1 MKRKLVS
8 LALVLIMVFTASM
21 SVFATTNGG
30 NISNIDHITGS
41 NVIPNYDSVEYTFY
55 LSQDSYY
62 DAKLYIPDG
71 YGLELRNSQL
81 QTVSYVESDGTL
93 AEITKNSIP
102 AGVYKLVVWC
112 TSGDDTGTYDI
123 YQSTS
128 VQTDNI
134 TNKSTVYATSNIPS
148 YTAKEYNLYVSN
160 TGNYSA
166 QLTIPDG
173 YGLELR
179 NSQQQTVRYDDSD
192 GTGASIS
199 VTNLPAGVYK
209 LIVWAT
215 SGSGSVSYTI
225 NQSANW

>member
-1 MKRKLVS
+1 MKRKLLS
-8 LALVLIMVFTASM
+8 LALVLVMVFTVNISA
-21 SVFATTNGG
+21 FATTYSG
-30 NISNIDHITGS
+30 NISNIGHITGS

-62 DAKLYIPDG
+62 DAKLYIPIG
-71 YGLELRNSQL
+71 YGLELRNSQQ

-102 AGVYKLVVWC
+102 AGIYKLVIWC
-112 TSGDDTGTYDI
+112 TSGHDTGTYNI

-128 VQTDNI
+128 IQTDNI
-134 TNKSTVYATSNIPS
+134 TNKSTVYQTANIPS
-148 YTAKEYNLYVSN
+148 YTAKEYTFYVSN
-160 TGNYSA
+160 TGAYNA
-166 QLTIPDG
+166 QLIIPDG

-179 NSQQQTVRYDDSD
+179 NSQQQTIRYDDSD
-192 GTGASIS
+192 STGATIS
-199 VTNLPAGVYK
+199 VTSLPAGVYK

>member
-1 MKRKLVS
+1 MKRKLLL
-8 LALVLIMVFTASM
+8 LALVLVMVFTANV
-21 SVFATTNGG
+21 SVFATTNSG

-81 QTVSYVESDGTL
+81 QTVSYVGSDGTL
-93 AEITKNSIP
+93 AEITENSIP
-102 AGVYKLVVWC
+102 AGIYTLVVWC
-112 TSGDDTGTYDI
+112 TSGNDTGTYDI

-134 TNKSTVYATSNIPS
+134 TNKSTVYATENIPS
-148 YTAKEYNLYVSN
+148 FTAKEYNIYISN
-160 TGNYSA
+160 AGDYSA

-179 NSQQQTVRYDDSD
+179 NSQQQTVSYVGSD

-199 VTNLPAGVYK
+199 VTDLPAGVYK

-215 SGSGSVSYTI
+215 NGSGAISYTI